1 MANGAD
7 SSQAVVQVQY
17 EELATIAQHFQTHAD
32 ANQGMT
38 KQVRQLTSALRD
50 SGWTGAGA
58 DAFLGEMD
66 GWIFPAL
73 DRLTGAFSDASRVT
87 QEVAE
92 LIHQAE
98 EEAAALFRGN
108 GSGGGTSPSPAPS
121 PTIPEVVDEKVNTP
135 RTKFTIEG
143 PKEQKNYA
151 FRGKTADANV
161 YTVTYDDGTKLTI
174 VAPKDAT
181 AGLHNHT
188 VNQAAEAAAHLP
200 TANRKAINTIML
212 NAVTN
217 PDDPSWAVKYKDP
230 NFHSYMTAGKEG
242 VVTIY
247 PDKTAKS
254 LPNENY
260 MRGTMIHETGHTWSY
275 KTWGDDKTKG
285 EWANWQKAMTADK
298 GAVSK
303 YANNDIAEDV
313 AETIQAYVST
323 KGTPK
328 FDEYRK
334 LYPNRWKMLDE
345 QFK

>member
-1 MANGAD
+1 MAGGAD
-7 SSQAVVQVQY
+7 ARTVIQAQY
-17 EELATIAQHFQTHAD
+17 EALATISQDFQAR
-32 ANQGMT
+32 AEASQGMLKNVQNRT
-38 KQVRQLTSALRD
+38 DALRD
-50 SGWTGAGA
+50 SGWTGLGA
-58 DAFLGEMD
+58 TAFLSEMD
-66 GWIFPAL
+66 QAVVPAL
-73 DRLTGAFSDASRVT
+73 DRLTGAFSEASRIT
-87 QEVAE
+87 LQVAE
-92 LIHQAE
+92 SLHEAE
-98 EEAAALFRGN
+98 EEAARLFH
-108 GSGGGTSPSPAPS
+108 GSGGGGGASAPPIPAL
-121 PTIPEVVDEKVNTP
+121 VNDKVNTP
-135 RTKFTIEG
+135 RTDFTLEG
-143 PKEQKNYA
+143 PKEQKDYA

-161 YTVTYDDGTKLTI
+161 YTVKYKDGTTLTI

-247 PDKTAKS
+247 PDKTSKP
-254 LPNENY
+254 LQNNDV
-260 MRGTMIHETGHTWSY
+260 MRGSMIHETGHTWSY

-285 EWANWQKAMTADK
+285 EWANWQKAMDADK
-298 GAVSK
+298 GHVSK
-303 YANNDIAEDV
+303 YAENAIAEDV
-313 AETIQAYVST
+313 AETIRAYVST

-345 QFK
+345 QLK